1 MKMIK
6 DIHFW
11 VCVIGI
17 VILGF
22 LSGLLSGNPG
32 EYYYSLQLP
41 PFAPPSWIFGPM
53 WTLLY
58 ILMGISLYLLLNHNN
73 KKQRNNLVGLF
84 VIQFIFNFIWSALFF
99 NLRNIFIAAIDI
111 TLLVIFLSVLMYQLW
126 LHHRLAMW
134 FMIPYYLW
142 VLFAT
147 LLNYSIYFLN

>member
-6 DIHFW
+6 DIRFW

-22 LSGLLSGNPG
+22 LSGLLSGSENI
-32 EYYYSLQLP
+32 LFFTFHHL
-41 PFAPPSWIFGPM
+41 PPSWIFGPM

-58 ILMGISLYLLLNHNN
+58 ILMGISLCLLLIRNN
-73 KKQRNNLVGLF
+73 KTAKQSCRSF
-84 VIQFIFNFIWSALFF
+84 VIQFIFNFIWSTIF

-134 FMIPYYLW
+134 LMIPYYLW

-147 LLNYSIYFLN
+147 LLNYSIYF

>member
-6 DIHFW
+6 DIRFW

-32 EYYYSLQLP
+32 KYYYSLQLP

-84 VIQFIFNFIWSALFF
+84 VIQFIFNFIVNFKF
-99 NLRNIFIAAIDI
+99 K
-111 TLLVIFLSVLMYQLW
+111 
-126 LHHRLAMW
+126 LATHGDPVARYHQPSN
-134 FMIPYYLW
+134 FSNRVGP
-142 VLFAT
+142 
-147 LLNYSIYFLN
+147 